1 MKTRILKFTVLL
13 TLVLFS
19 LSSHAGKKVIRFS
32 VSEPDAKIFVDGK
45 PIGTG
50 QAQIVVQSHTC
61 IAVKVEKPGF
71 ITGKIEFCNKPE
83 FTDLP
88 KTFFMQLEKD
98 DAIEASEP
106 ADNVNTDIDV
116 KTSKK
121 EIDAWKLMS
130 QIITS
135 YFDVIEVTDR
145 ETGYLRTSWV
155 AQSFKQSTVR
165 TRIIVKL
172 GSTDPLSYKIKLV
185 SEQAGAPQTTVKND
199 ELFKEWDRILRRYKE
214 IIREIQTRVGN

>member
-19 LSSHAGKKVIRFS
+19 ISSQAGKKVIRFS

-45 PIGTG
+45 PIGSG

-61 IAVKVEKPGF
+61 IAVKVEKTGF

-98 DAIEASEP
+98 DALEATEP

-130 QIITS
+130 QIITT
-135 YFDVIEVTDR
+135 YFDVIEVT
-145 ETGYLRTSWV
+145 
-155 AQSFKQSTVR
+155 
-165 TRIIVKL
+165 
-172 GSTDPLSYKIKLV
+172 
-185 SEQAGAPQTTVKND
+185 
-199 ELFKEWDRILRRYKE
+199 
-214 IIREIQTRVGN
+214 